1 MICPELLHLLSLS
14 PYEYPFI
21 YNFSNIF
28 ENIMQKERAIIHVD
42 MDAFYAAVEQR
53 DNPDLR
59 GKPVCVGG
67 GPHGR
72 GVVQTCSYEAREY
85 GIHSAMGSSRAL
97 RLCPHAIFVP
107 PRFDVYRE
115 VSEQVREIFY
125 EYTDIV
131 EPLSSDEAFLDVT
144 ENKKGMSSSEDI
156 AKDILNRIYKE
167 TGLTASA
174 GVSFNKF
181 LAKVGSDF
189 HKPFGIT
196 IITKDGA
203 SEFIDN
209 LPIRKFFGVGK
220 ATEKRMKEYG
230 IETGKDLKKYSL
242 FELKKMF
249 GKSGMYFY
257 NMAHGIDNREV
268 HLYHSRR
275 SIGSERTLHEDLI
288 NRDEIIEV
296 LEGIAGRLTDRM
308 KRYGISGKTITLRV
322 KYYNFK
328 RISRSITLKGPV
340 NDKEIIMEN
349 VKRMIQKTCIGKRR
363 VRLVGIALSH
373 LVKKEER
380 RYEQQVLP
388 IGESSDRES

>member
-1 MICPELLHLLSLS
+1 LDKIK
-14 PYEYPFI
+14 
-21 YNFSNIF
+21 
-28 ENIMQKERAIIHVD
+28 ENIMEKERKIIHVD

-53 DNPDLR
+53 DNPQLR

-67 GPHGR
+67 GPHSR

-115 VSEQVREIFY
+115 ISEQIRKIFH

-144 ENKKGMSSSEDI
+144 ENKKGSDSPEEI
-156 AKDILNRIYKE
+156 AKDILNRIHKE

-189 HKPFGIT
+189 HKPFGLT
-196 IITKDGA
+196 IITRDGA
-203 SEFIDN
+203 DEFIDN
-209 LPIRKFFGVGK
+209 LPIRKFYGVGK
-220 ATEKRMKEYG
+220 ATEKRMKEFG
-230 IETGKDLKKYSL
+230 IETGKDLKKYSIL
-242 FELKKMF
+242 ELKKMF

-257 NMAHGIDNREV
+257 NMAHAIDNREV
-268 HLYHSRR
+268 HLHHGRG

-288 NRDEIIEV
+288 NREEVIEV
-296 LEGIAGRLTDRM
+296 LEGIAERLEGRM
-308 KRYGISGKTITLRV
+308 KRYGMSGRTVTLRV

-340 NDKEIIMEN
+340 NDKDIIMEN
-349 VKRMIQKTCIGKRR
+349 VRRLVAKTCIGKKK

-373 LVKKEER
+373 LTKQEER
-380 RYEQQVLP
+380 RHKQAVLP
-388 IGESSDRES
+388 LE